1 MASENKY
8 DIATLQ
14 ALYQADLAK
23 YQTISESNTSLDTK
37 NGLLIGAIIAVGV
50 FIFQDPL
57 FEKAT
62 GDCTLFGY
70 FLFSLLLIIGTL
82 LLIGAFILGIF
93 AIWPRR
99 WRYPSNTVDEQP
111 DYLSKKGD
119 GALLQLISDIE
130 SIFPEIDG
138 IMRLKAKLFTVGV
151 MLFGFA
157 TFLLI
162 IVKQILN

>member
-57 FEKAT
+57 FAKAT
-62 GDCTLFGY
+62 GDCTPFGY

-93 AIWPRR
+93 AIWPRK

-111 DYLSKKGD
+111 DYLSKSGD
-119 GALLQLISDIE
+119 DALLQLISDIE
-130 SIFPEIDG
+130 SIFPELDG

>member
-57 FEKAT
+57 FAKAT
-62 GDCTLFGY
+62 GDCTPFGY
-70 FLFSLLLIIGTL
+70 FLFSLLIIRYVTFNRCIYFGY
-82 LLIGAFILGIF
+82 IRYMAKKV
-93 AIWPRR
+93 AI
-99 WRYPSNTVDEQP
+99 
-111 DYLSKKGD
+111 SK
-119 GALLQLISDIE
+119 
-130 SIFPEIDG
+130 
-138 IMRLKAKLFTVGV
+138 
-151 MLFGFA
+151 
-157 TFLLI
+157 
-162 IVKQILN
+162 

>member
-50 FIFQDPL
+50 FILQDPL
-57 FEKAT
+57 FAKAT
-62 GDCTLFGY
+62 GDCTPFGY
-70 FLFSLLLIIGTL
+70 FLFSLLIIGTL

-93 AIWPRR
+93 AIWPRK

-111 DYLSKKGD
+111 DYLSKRVTTHCYS
-119 GALLQLISDIE
+119 LYL
-130 SIFPEIDG
+130 
-138 IMRLKAKLFTVGV
+138 
-151 MLFGFA
+151 
-157 TFLLI
+157 
-162 IVKQILN
+162 ILNLYFPKSMEL

>member
-57 FEKAT
+57 FAKAT
-62 GDCTLFGY
+62 GDCTPFGY

-82 LLIGAFILGIF
+82 LLIPGPQFPDRKVVGCMAFPPSSL
-93 AIWPRR
+93 A
-99 WRYPSNTVDEQP
+99 RYTTAPVN
-111 DYLSKKGD
+111 
-119 GALLQLISDIE
+119 
-130 SIFPEIDG
+130 
-138 IMRLKAKLFTVGV
+138 
-151 MLFGFA
+151 
-157 TFLLI
+157 
-162 IVKQILN
+162 